1 MKKYADDY
9 EIVIVEDE
17 KGNEKKT
24 TVYRGAYYEIDVD
37 QQRLDQLRGLS
48 RFLLLG
54 TALLHVGAGFVA
66 NPGMYQFYISL
77 PYVLSFLPL
86 YFLAEGMLRIPKE
99 KRPFRSDEVGLSFG
113 RMQKAS
119 PFLFFLL
126 AAGVV
131 GALIFIIGFAADPV
145 CHPNPVPIITQ
156 TRKLD
161 LSEELS
167 RLAGGSFFVV
177 ISENIIM

>member
-99 KRPFRSDEVGLSFG
+99 KRRFRSDEVGLSFG

-119 PFLFFLL
+119 PFLFFPP
-126 AAGVV
+126 GCGRCWSVD
-131 GALIFIIGFAADPV
+131 FYHWV
-145 CHPNPVPIITQ
+145 CC
-156 TRKLD
+156 
-161 LSEELS
+161 
-167 RLAGGSFFVV
+167 
-177 ISENIIM
+177 

>member
-126 AAGVV
+126 VAGVV
-131 GALIFIIGFAADPV
+131 GALIFIIGFAADPFPKEWLYLLLETGALGCV
-145 CHPNPVPIITQ
+145 FMILQVQKRIQVSLITQ
-156 TRKLD
+156 D
-161 LSEELS
+161 E
-167 RLAGGSFFVV
+167 
-177 ISENIIM
+177 

>member
-24 TVYRGAYYEIDVD
+24 AVYRGQYFEIDVD
-37 QQRLDQLRGLS
+37 QGRLDQLRGFNRL
-48 RFLLLG
+48 LLLG
-54 TALLHVGAGFVA
+54 TALLHIGAGFVA

-77 PYVLSFLPL
+77 PYVLAFLPL
-86 YFLAEGMLRIPKE
+86 YLTAEGILRMPKE

-113 RMQKAS
+113 RVQKAS

-131 GALIFIIGFAADPV
+131 GTLIFIIGFAAEPFPKEWLYLLIETGALV
-145 CHPNPVPIITQ
+145 CVFLILQAQKRIQ
-156 TRKLD
+156 VSQVTRD
-161 LSEELS
+161 E
-167 RLAGGSFFVV
+167 
-177 ISENIIM
+177 